1 MEGEFCKASINTK
14 LVIERN
20 LMAKAVKANLKMRIK
35 GGQASAAP
43 PVGSSLGQHGVNMMD
58 FINPF
63 NDQTKDRMGQNLTVH
78 ITVYEDRTMDLKIVG
93 TPTDDLIRQKLG
105 IDKGSGRPN
114 SEKISKKLS
123 DTQLTE
129 IAEAKAA
136 DMNAEDVEAIKKM
149 VAGTARSMGVE
160 IEG

>member
-1 MEGEFCKASINTK
+1 
-14 LVIERN
+14 
-20 LMAKAVKANLKMRIK
+20 MAKAVKANLKMKIK

-63 NDQTKDRMGQNLTVH
+63 NDATKDKMGQDVTVH
-78 ITVYEDRTMDLKIVG
+78 ITIFDDRTMEWRVVG
-93 TPTDDLIRQKLG
+93 TPTDVLILKALG
-105 IDKGSGRPN
+105 IPKGSGRPN
-114 SEKISKKLS
+114 SEKVSKKLT
-123 DTQLTE
+123 DAQLTQ
-129 IAEAKAA
+129 IAEAKAE
-136 DMNAEDVEAIKKM
+136 DMNTTDIPAVKKM

>member
-1 MEGEFCKASINTK
+1 
-14 LVIERN
+14 
-20 LMAKAVKANLKMRIK
+20 MAKAVKTNLKMKIK

-63 NDQTKDRMGQNLTVH
+63 NEQTKDRMGQMLTVH
-78 ITVYEDRTMDLKIVG
+78 ITIYDDRTMEWRIVG
-93 TPTDDLIRQKLG
+93 TPTDDLIRAKLG
-105 IDKGSGRPN
+105 IQKGSGRPN
-114 SEKISKKLS
+114 TEKVSKKLS
-123 DTQLTE
+123 DAALTE
-129 IAEAKAA
+129 IAEAKAD
-136 DMNAEDVEAIKKM
+136 DMNTTDIPAVKKI